1 MLLPLAERMVKSKRE
16 NMSDLEL
23 NAGNVSLG
31 HVRLLA
37 NYFTTAEN
45 ELLKSMVTNRI
56 DAILGFIFINNV

>member
-31 HVRLLA
+31 HVILLA
-37 NYFTTAEN
+37 RFLTTAQN
-45 ELLKSMVTNRI
+45 EL
-56 DAILGFIFINNV
+56 